1 MRVTIHISSLEDD
14 ISRYDRKD
22 LAIGLAARRKPHAAR
37 RKLHAA
43 RCGLETS
50 LSKNDNLLSDYFF

>member
-22 LAIGLAARRKPHAAR
+22 LAIGLAARRK
-37 RKLHAA
+37 LHAA